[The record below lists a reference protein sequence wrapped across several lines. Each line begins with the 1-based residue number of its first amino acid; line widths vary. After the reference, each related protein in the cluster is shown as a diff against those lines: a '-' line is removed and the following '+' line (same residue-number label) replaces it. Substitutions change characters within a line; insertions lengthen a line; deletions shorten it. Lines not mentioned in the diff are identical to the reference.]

1 MTYDA
6 IEHHHIRRLWPADIA
21 AFRRHLKRLDADTRQ
36 ARFGSPVNDQFLE
49 AYADTAHRLG
59 TLIFGAYYGNEIRA
73 SAELRSLEIVG
84 EAMAEAA
91 FTVEK
96 DYQDKGLGSL
106 LMNRIIVAAQNR
118 SISQL
123 HMICLRDNDRMQ
135 HLAGK
140 FGARLKIKSG
150 EVTGRIDPTYPTPVS
165 VFEEALDEAHGFM
178 MAVLDWRI

>member
-1 MTYDA
+1 MTADA

-49 AYADTAHRLG
+49 AYADTAHSLG
-59 TLIFGAYYGNEIRA
+59 TLIYGAYHGNEIRA

-96 DYQDKGLGSL
+96 SYQDKGLGSL

-150 EVTGRIDPTYPTPVS
+150 EVTGLIDPTYPTPVS

-178 MAVLDWRI
+178 TAVLDWRI

>member
-21 AFRRHLKRLDADTRQ
+21 AFRRHLKRLDAETRQ
-36 ARFGSPVNDQFLE
+36 ARFGSSVNDQFLE

-59 TLIFGAYYGNEIRA
+59 TLIYGAYYGGEIRA
-73 SAELRSLEIVG
+73 SAELRSLEMVG

-96 DYQDKGLGSL
+96 LYQDKGLGSL

-178 MAVLDWRI
+178 TAVLDWRI

>member
-1 MTYDA
+1 MTADA

-59 TLIFGAYYGNEIRA
+59 TLIYGAFYGNEIRA

-96 DYQDKGLGSL
+96 SYQDKGLGSL

-140 FGARLKIKSG
+140 FGARLKINSG

-178 MAVLDWRI
+178 TAVLDWRI

>member
-59 TLIFGAYYGNEIRA
+59 TLIFGAYYGNEIR
-73 SAELRSLEIVG
+73 
-84 EAMAEAA
+84 EAA

-178 MAVLDWRI
+178 TAVLDWRI

>member
-49 AYADTAHRLG
+49 AYADTAHRLS
-59 TLIFGAYYGNEIRA
+59 TLIYGAYYGNEIRA

-84 EAMAEAA
+84 DAMAEAA

-178 MAVLDWRI
+178 TAVLDWRI